1 MQELQKKLWEL
12 TEESTRIIN
21 THPEYFKFYWR
32 HGDYKFKN
40 PNLANWYEQETGHF
54 CEYHHTK
61 IDDIRLALED
71 KSFDI
76 NHDYNIDF
84 LKHLR
89 NKYDHITL
97 FTSGGWDSH
106 TVFMKAMDN
115 DIFIDLLYTWLWL
128 DEYNSG
134 NQEIIA
140 NVYPL
145 LDLFRGKYGRYHAFI
160 TNWEIAEQYWED
172 EWTMFTSSSPC
183 PLPMNLCTQVKPGY
197 DSAKILGLTDEQM
210 GNFLP
215 TQNSV
220 AIKGNDKPHILL
232 YNDKWYVIAF
242 DTHDGSSGDINCIH
256 FWFEPENIKS
266 FVKDAR
272 IYREYLLNNH
282 ERRDRFGKLEFFK
295 LSNPGNEINQYINR
309 RPIIDSNAQFS
320 KFDKQWP
327 RWKDA
332 YDNNWTVM
340 NNYFRNI
347 NNFLKVFPGSDRDN
361 FKKYNQ
367 NRKWAWC
374 IDIDT
379 LEIYTQAE
387 LIPDGFDL

>member
-54 CEYHHTK
+54 CEYHHVK

-71 KSFDI
+71 KSLDM
-76 NHDYNIDF
+76 DYNYNLDF
-84 LKHLR
+84 LKHIR
-89 NKYDHITL
+89 NKYDHVTFL
-97 FTSGGWDSH
+97 MSGGWDSH
-106 TVFMKAMDN
+106 TVFMEAMDN
-115 DIFIDLLYTWLWL
+115 NIYIDLLHSWIWL
-128 DEYNSG
+128 DKYHPCNIEQIN
-134 NQEIIA
+134 

-145 LDLFRGKYGRYHAFI
+145 LDLFRGKYGTY
-160 TNWEIAEQYWED
+160 TQLVTSWEIAEQYWED
-172 EWTMFTSSSPC
+172 EWTIFTCSSPH
-183 PLPMNLCTQVKPGY
+183 PMPQHMCMQVKPGY

-210 GNFLP
+210 GNILP

-220 AIKGNDKPHILL
+220 AIKFSDKPQMI
-232 YNDKWYVIAF
+232 YYDNRWYVTAQ
-242 DTHDGSSGDINCIH
+242 DGHDGSSCDINNLH
-256 FWFEPENIKS
+256 FWFEPENVKS
-266 FVKDAR
+266 LVKDAR
-272 IYREYLLNNH
+272 TYRDYILSTHKGRL
-282 ERRDRFGKLEFFK
+282 GKLEFFK
-295 LSNPGNEINQYINR
+295 LTNPGNEINQYINR
-309 RPIIDSNAQFS
+309 RPIIDSNAQYP
-320 KFDKQWP
+320 KMEKQWP

-332 YDNNWTVM
+332 YDSNWTLM

-379 LEIYTQAE
+379 LEIYTQTE